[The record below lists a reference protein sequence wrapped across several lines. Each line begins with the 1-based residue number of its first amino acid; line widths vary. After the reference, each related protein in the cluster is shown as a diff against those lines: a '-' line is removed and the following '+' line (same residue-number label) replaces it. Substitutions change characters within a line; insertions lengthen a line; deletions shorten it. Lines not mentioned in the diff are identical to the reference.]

1 MCGFFGIFSPNG
13 VNFEKKKLENL
24 TSLLHHRGP
33 DQNGYFVDKN
43 INLGFKRL
51 SIIDIKN
58 GKQPFISQNKRFVI
72 VFNGEI
78 YNYKILKKNLIS
90 KNIDLKTDS
99 DTEVLI
105 ETISN
110 FGLESIDKINGMF
123 AFVLYDT
130 KKNCIY
136 LFRDRLG
143 IKPIF
148 FYFDN
153 KKIMFSSEIK
163 PLISSN
169 LFSKEINYNALSSYF
184 SFRFNYGVGNFFK
197 NIQSVEPGTYIKMNN
212 NQFSNHRYWEYPFE
226 VEKFEH
232 NEKKLIE
239 KCDEL
244 ISEVTNE
251 HLVSDVPVGSLLS
264 GGLDSSLLTVMMNKT
279 DGDQINTFSAS
290 FDDKSYDEN
299 KYAKVISNQIKSN
312 HFNIVLNSQDYEKS
326 LNKVISHSNSPL
338 SIPHEIA
345 LNSLFEKISEHTK
358 VVISGEGADE
368 MFGGY
373 GRVQSS
379 GFDYKKIKFIKKF
392 IPKSMQNFSL
402 CLFGSSKDFNW
413 NKYNNQKDHFFDI
426 YKWFGIEEKL
436 NFFKDD
442 IKKELNNDEK
452 VHQFWSSEFN
462 KLKNI
467 DNLDKIIFLF
477 QKHHLQCLLHRL
489 DIHSM
494 ANSVEARVPFCDHRI
509 IEFMNR
515 VPYNMKFRWKNPIQN
530 FLGIFNNSFNNSE
543 NKDISKYLLR
553 KVSSK
558 YLPIEISNKK
568 KLGFPVPLDKWLGD
582 RNFLKYA
589 KEILLDQKT
598 FNRGIFDKNQIEK
611 LLDNKQNTD
620 YDFWGKKIWML
631 INVELWARNSIDT
644 N

>member
-13 VNFEKKKLENL
+13 VNFENKKFENL
-24 TSLLHHRGP
+24 TNLLHHRGP

-58 GKQPFISQNKRFVI
+58 GKQPFISQNKRFII

-78 YNYKILKKNLIS
+78 YNYKILKENLIS
-90 KNIDLKTDS
+90 KNINLKTNS

-153 KKIMFSSEIK
+153 KKILFSSEIK

-197 NIQSVEPGTYIKMNN
+197 NIQSVEPGTYIKMSN
-212 NQFSNHRYWEYPFE
+212 NQLSNHRYWEYPFG
-226 VEKFEH
+226 VEKFEY

-244 ISEVTNE
+244 ITEVTSE

-264 GGLDSSLLTVMMNKT
+264 GGLDSSLLTVMMNKIN
-279 DGDQINTFSAS
+279 GDKINTFSAS

-299 KYAKVISNQIKSN
+299 KYAKIISNQIKSN

-326 LNKVISHSNSPL
+326 LNKVISHSHTPL

-379 GFDYKKIKFIKKF
+379 GFDYKKIKFTKDY
-392 IPKSMQNFSL
+392 IPKFMQNFSL
-402 CLFGSSKDFNW
+402 GLFGSSKYFNW
-413 NKYNNQKDHFFDI
+413 NKYDNQKDHFFDI
-426 YKWFGIEEKL
+426 YKWFDMEEKL
-436 NFFKDD
+436 SFFKDD

-452 VHQFWSSEFN
+452 VHQFWSNEFN

-467 DNLDKIIFLF
+467 DHLDKIIFLF

-489 DIHSM
+489 DTHSM

-515 VPYNMKFRWKNPIQN
+515 VPYNMKFRWKNPVQN
-530 FLGIFNNSFNNSE
+530 LLGIFNNSFNNSE

-558 YLPIEISNKK
+558 YLPTEISYKK
-568 KLGFPVPLDKWLGD
+568 KLGFPVPLDKWFEDGT
-582 RNFLKYA
+582 FLKYA

-598 FNRGIFDKNQIEK
+598 SNRGIFDKTKIEK
-611 LLDNKQNTD
+611 LLDNKQNID

-644 N
+644 D